1 MAYSVI
7 DKVYT
12 IFIDV
17 MTGSSNGYGKPTFY
31 NTDSHTSFI
40 ELTVTNGSKEF
51 NMTEFSYMFTV
62 EKPDGTKYTN
72 EYTTKDKNK
81 LVIPVD
87 AQMISCTGNCNAQ
100 LYVNKEVDGVNKT
113 LTMVEFNYTVYK
125 GLHEGLISESV
136 DFDNV
141 YIKILNK
148 LDYIINNGADLTG
161 DQAAQLTYAYQ
172 HSKSPHAPANI
183 VETMHTEIGEAI
195 DAHHKKVALSASQV
209 GNYRGVDIT
218 VKPSQEGL
226 TKYTRV
232 RGRTLQNVCVKPIFN
247 TSGSHTKEDMAEYI
261 KATSIDASFCYV
273 IVEMKGTLFA
283 ENKPYTLVYDRED
296 SSDSTNITLV
306 RCIYT
311 DGTFLDTTVRQT
323 GKVVASFTPKKP
335 INRIEMYCYA
345 TRDTVKVGAWVK
357 VHKKVMILEGDYTT
371 PDAYIPPYFEGI
383 RSVGDKSKNLFK
395 GYDQEIQLEAG
406 KTYYLSS
413 ANTIGAT
420 RIYIKPTA
428 KDDISS
434 NQMYWQDSSNRYA
447 LSANNTLLRVTITC
461 NKNTTILA
469 STGDSTKYKNIQLEE
484 GAVATAYEPYFEEGT
499 SLVSIGSCGK
509 NLFDYASTNV
519 ISESV
524 TKNNTNG
531 FTLKDYSNDARIS
544 FVSMFPNLRVG
555 KTYTYSA
562 VVDTKGHEGTSATGS
577 IGFYDRATRTMFLY
591 VPSGTSFKVTEKI
604 KSSDVFL
611 YGVTGNSIDINNI
624 QIEEGTVATEYTS
637 YQEDI
642 KVFTAPIT
650 DGLKG
655 LLGGTDDVA
664 FVELEKKETWVE
676 QNILMH
682 TFDGKEAWQKTAV
695 EVGTDVNTIRFQTS
709 LPEAKDAAGDK
720 FISNYPTSALGTYG
734 NDRENI
740 QVSNKIFYIRVNKDK
755 LETQD
760 EAGFKKWLQRNPV
773 TICYQLAKPR
783 YVRVT
788 PTDMINLKTS
798 NEATSVFSM
807 GDIKPTISFSLDTV
821 MLTTD
826 AKQFCTSDDNKN
838 FVLPDVSSLVDNNA
852 LEIHLFVK
860 MLANA
865 TLSFPSNILWNDLA
879 KMNEVTKGST
889 AEFIFTYI
897 KTADGGS
904 WLGTVVPHK

>member
-72 EYTTKDKNK
+72 EYTTQDKSK

-125 GLHEGLISESV
+125 GLHEGLISESI

-141 YIKILNK
+141 YVKILNK

-161 DQAAQLTYAYQ
+161 DQAAQLAYAYQ

-209 GNYRGVDIT
+209 GSYKGTDIT
-218 VKPSQEGL
+218 VKPSNEGL
-226 TKYTRV
+226 TNNLEIWGKTM
-232 RGRTLQNVCVKPIFN
+232 QNVCVKPIFN
-247 TSGSHTKEDMAEYI
+247 YSGSHTKEDMAEYI
-261 KATSIDASFCYV
+261 KVTSIDASFCYA
-273 IVEMKGTLFA
+273 IVSVRGTLFV

-296 SSDSTNITLV
+296 SSDSIKVTLV
-306 RCIYT
+306 RCIYN
-311 DGTFLDTTVRQT
+311 DDTFLDTVVAQT

-335 INRIEMYCYA
+335 INRIEIYCYA
-345 TRDTVKVGAWVK
+345 TREDVKVGAWVK
-357 VHKKVMILEGDYTT
+357 VYKKVLILEGDYTT

-383 RSVGDKSKNLFK
+383 KSVGDKSKNLFK

-413 ANTIGAT
+413 ADTMGAT

-434 NQMYWQDSSNRYA
+434 SQMYWQSSSSNYT
-447 LSANNTLLRVTITC
+447 LSADYSLLRVTITC
-461 NKNTTILA
+461 NNNTTIVA
-469 STGDSTKYKNIQLEE
+469 TRRNSIEYNEVQLEE
-484 GAVATAYEPYFEEGT
+484 GTVPTAYEPHFEEGT
-499 SLVSIGSCGK
+499 SLIRIGSHGK
-509 NLFDYASTNV
+509 NLVDNSRNMFGTADVDNGIVSPV
-519 ISESV
+519 
-524 TKNNTNG
+524 KNCVMSDFIDVSG
-531 FTLKDYSNDARIS
+531 LKDFYIKAYGEDLPVTYRWYDKDKNYIGAAHPTAKPLNYHYLRLRLLEITTIKEPKDA
-544 FVSMFPNLRVG
+544 L
-555 KTYTYSA
+555 
-562 VVDTKGHEGTSATGS
+562 
-577 IGFYDRATRTMFLY
+577 FYL
-591 VPSGTSFKVTEKI
+591 
-604 KSSDVFL
+604 SDEPL
-611 YGVTGNSIDINNI
+611 PK
-624 QIEEGTVATEYTS
+624 EYEP

-642 KVFTAPIT
+642 KEITANIS

-655 LLGGTDDVA
+655 LTTTVA
-664 FVELEKKETWVE
+664 DAMYFDRVRQEIWSKQMVGVYTLTGDEVLSTSAGEPQPNTFHVVLKASAIKCKKSSSLICNNLPNHEVYSKDRAGIYCHINGDIVIAVNKSWLETPDLEGLRKWLKANPTTIYFELENPKYTK
-676 QNILMH
+676 ISSS
-682 TFDGKEAWQKTAV
+682 
-695 EVGTDVNTIRFQTS
+695 NT
-709 LPEAKDAAGDK
+709 
-720 FISNYPTSALGTYG
+720 
-734 NDRENI
+734 
-740 QVSNKIFYIRVNKDK
+740 
-755 LETQD
+755 
-760 EAGFKKWLQRNPV
+760 
-773 TICYQLAKPR
+773 
-783 YVRVT
+783 
-788 PTDMINLKTS
+788 NLKTFVG
-798 NEATSVFSM
+798 TTHVFSKN
-807 GDIKPTISFSLDTV
+807 DFKPSIFFGLDFV
-821 MLTTD
+821 PMTTD
-826 AKQFCTSDDNKN
+826 TKQFCSTNSNKN
-838 FVLPDVSSLVDNNA
+838 FILPDVASLQDSNA

-865 TLSFPSNILWNDLA
+865 TLSFPSSILWNDLT
-879 KMNEVTKGST
+879 KMSEITNGSV

-897 KTADGGS
+897 KTTDGDS